1 MVSSF
6 FHEVKTP
13 KVRSNYKEPISP
25 SLVYLLVT
33 TTVVELVGAA
43 SGAVKLYYTWGL
55 EKAGR

>member
-43 SGAVKLYYTWGL
+43 SGAVKLYYT
-55 EKAGR
+55 